1 MTKYDAKKKREYYLA
16 NRDARLDYQNS
27 YYKEAKSRFQRR
39 NEIDELLEPEVVQAR
54 KKKLSDYN
62 RAYYVKN
69 KERIFAK
76 RRESKPTLK
85 TFL

>member
-16 NRDARLDYQNS
+16 NRDARLEYQNR

>member
-69 KERIFAK
+69 KVRIFAK
-76 RRESKPTLK
+76 RRESKPNIK

>member
-62 RAYYVKN
+62 KAYYAKN
-69 KERIFAK
+69 REQILAK